1 MIQSP
6 QATTG
11 DLMNNKLNSYS
22 GRQRGFSKF
31 GLLMT
36 LVVLVTGLTFGL
48 KVLPIYIDHN
58 FVRGQAESLVESGRA
73 ATMTQ
78 AEIRIEVGNSLRVNN
93 IREFDLNS
101 ITSTRNNG
109 AAVISIVYE
118 RRVPL
123 FSNLDVVV
131 SFDDRIE

>member
-1 MIQSP
+1 M
-6 QATTG
+6 G
-11 DLMNNKLNSYS
+11 NKLNSFS

-58 FVRGQAESLVESGRA
+58 FIRGVAESLVESGRA
-73 ATMTQ
+73 ATLTQ
-78 AEIRIEVGNSLRVNN
+78 VEIRGEVSSSLRVNN
-93 IREFDLNS
+93 VRDFDLNS
-101 ITSTRNNG
+101 ITATRNNG

>member
-36 LVVLVTGLTFGL
+36 LVVLVAGLTFGL

-78 AEIRIEVGNSLRVNN
+78 AEIRSEVGNSLRVNN

>member
-1 MIQSP
+1 
-6 QATTG
+6 
-11 DLMNNKLNSYS
+11 MNNKLNSFS
-22 GRQRGFSKF
+22 GSQHGFSKF

-58 FVRGQAESLVESGRA
+58 FVRGQAEALVESGRA
-73 ATMTQ
+73 ATLTQ
-78 AEIRIEVGNSLRVNN
+78 AEIRGEIGNSLRVNN

-109 AAVISIVYE
+109 VAVISIVYE

>member
-1 MIQSP
+1 
-6 QATTG
+6 
-11 DLMNNKLNSYS
+11 MNNKLNSYS

-36 LVVLVTGLTFGL
+36 LVVLVAGLTFGL

-78 AEIRIEVGNSLRVNN
+78 AEIRTEVGNSLRVNN

-123 FSNLDVVV
+123 FSNLDVIV

>member
-1 MIQSP
+1 
-6 QATTG
+6 
-11 DLMNNKLNSYS
+11 MNNKLNSYS

-109 AAVISIVYE
+109 AAVILIVYE

>member
-1 MIQSP
+1 
-6 QATTG
+6 
-11 DLMNNKLNSYS
+11 MNNRLNAFS
-22 GRQRGFSKF
+22 GRQNGFSKF

-36 LVVLVTGLTFGL
+36 LVVLVTTLTFGL

-58 FVRGQAESLVESGRA
+58 FVRGLAESLVESGRA
-73 ATMTQ
+73 ATLTQ
-78 AEIRIEVGNSLRVNN
+78 AEIRGEVSNSLRVNN
-93 IREFDLNS
+93 IRDFDLNS
-101 ITSTRNNG
+101 ITSTRANG
-109 AAVISIVYE
+109 AAVITIVYE

>member
-1 MIQSP
+1 
-6 QATTG
+6 
-11 DLMNNKLNSYS
+11 MNNKLNSYS

>member
-1 MIQSP
+1 
-6 QATTG
+6 
-11 DLMNNKLNSYS
+11 MNNKLNSYS

-36 LVVLVTGLTFGL
+36 LVVLVAGLTFGL

-78 AEIRIEVGNSLRVNN
+78 AEIRTEVGNGLRVNN

>member
-1 MIQSP
+1 
-6 QATTG
+6 
-11 DLMNNKLNSYS
+11 MNNKLNSFS
-22 GRQRGFSKF
+22 GRQHGFSKF

-73 ATMTQ
+73 ATLTQ
-78 AEIRIEVGNSLRVNN
+78 AEIRSEVGNSLRVNN
-93 IREFDLNS
+93 IRDFDLNS

-109 AAVISIVYE
+109 AAVITIVYE

-123 FSNLDVVV
+123 FSNMDVVV

>member
-1 MIQSP
+1 
-6 QATTG
+6 
-11 DLMNNKLNSYS
+11 MNNRLNSFS

-36 LVVLVTGLTFGL
+36 LVVLVTTLTFGL

-58 FVRGQAESLVESGRA
+58 FVRGLAESLVESGRA
-73 ATMTQ
+73 ATLTQ
-78 AEIRIEVGNSLRVNN
+78 AEIRGEVSNSLRVNN
-93 IREFDLNS
+93 IRDFDLNS
-101 ITSTRNNG
+101 ITSTRTNG
-109 AAVISIVYE
+109 AAVITIVYE

>member
-1 MIQSP
+1 
-6 QATTG
+6 
-11 DLMNNKLNSYS
+11 MNNKLNSYS

-78 AEIRIEVGNSLRVNN
+78 AEIRAEVGNSLRVNN